1 MRAAGLAT
9 SNGTG
14 QICSSDDGWQRWC
27 QAVSWVPLPRTGKGG
42 APAPCQQE
50 KPGQED
56 VSQGNKVI
64 AVGAAWDTSGWMHVP

>member
-1 MRAAGLAT
+1 M
-9 SNGTG
+9 
-14 QICSSDDGWQRWC
+14 
-27 QAVSWVPLPRTGKGG
+27 SWVPLPRTGKGG